1 MRRADME
8 YPVPTFKGTPIQLDD
23 VLIIQSPFYY
33 MGHRTRLDE
42 FFVELTKVTKK
53 NVYGNKYEIS
63 QNPYASDKKCITLKT
78 RNHKVRLEQIV
89 KFYKTNN
96 LANEIKY
103 CEQEVTNLRI
113 VEQICKNPVPIHS
126 GIRL

>member
-1 MRRADME
+1 ME

-42 FFVELTKVTKK
+42 FFVEVTKVTKK

-103 CEQEVTNLRI
+103 WEQEVSNLRI
-113 VEQICKNPVPIHS
+113 VEQICKNPVPIHTS
-126 GIRL
+126 IRL